1 LTWASAQIEYQAE
14 TECVGQGIPGHD
26 GAERDAVCEVEV
38 EGVVSDAGTSRL
50 PDKPSASKPMEP
62 MHGAP
67 CRGLLSG
74 RISVIRFYSVNSS
87 DKISIMGFH
96 INKKTAEKNAASTKS
111 NKQSGN
117 SKFLSKGST
126 KSAGAVKKPIK
137 TGGTRG
143 S

>member
-1 LTWASAQIEYQAE
+1 
-14 TECVGQGIPGHD
+14 
-26 GAERDAVCEVEV
+26 
-38 EGVVSDAGTSRL
+38 
-50 PDKPSASKPMEP
+50 MEP

-74 RISVIRFYSVNSS
+74 RISAIRFYSVNSS

-96 INKKTAEKNAASTKS
+96 INKKTAEKNAASTKN

>member
-1 LTWASAQIEYQAE
+1 MDKGFRIT
-14 TECVGQGIPGHD
+14 TVP
-26 GAERDAVCEVEV
+26 
-38 EGVVSDAGTSRL
+38 EGMRSEKLKWKAFYVMPATCRL
-50 PDKPSASKPMEP
+50 PDKPSASNPMEP
-62 MHGAP
+62 MHRAP
-67 CRGLLSG
+67 CHGHLSG
-74 RISVIRFYSVNSS
+74 RISGIRFYSVNSS

>member
-1 LTWASAQIEYQAE
+1 
-14 TECVGQGIPGHD
+14 
-26 GAERDAVCEVEV
+26 
-38 EGVVSDAGTSRL
+38 VSDAGTSRL

-74 RISVIRFYSVNSS
+74 RISAIRFYSVNSS

-96 INKKTAEKNAASTKS
+96 INKKTAEKNAASTKN